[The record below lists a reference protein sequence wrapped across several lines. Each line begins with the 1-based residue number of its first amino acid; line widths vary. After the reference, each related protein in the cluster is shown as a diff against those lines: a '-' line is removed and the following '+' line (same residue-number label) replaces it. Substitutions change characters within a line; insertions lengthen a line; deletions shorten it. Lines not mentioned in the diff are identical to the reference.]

1 MDIHEYQAK
10 ELLAG
15 FGVAIPRGGVAY
27 SPEQAVYRATEI
39 GGSRWAVKA
48 QIHSGAR
55 GKAGGIKLCS
65 SEDEV
70 RAAAKNL
77 LGKRLVTHQT
87 GPEGRV
93 VHRLYVEAAV
103 PIEREL
109 YLGLVLD
116 RKTERIMIVAHPQ
129 GGMEIEEIA
138 KSAPDSILR
147 ESVEPAIGMSSFQA
161 REIAYGLGLAP
172 AQVSRAVTT
181 LLGAYRAFRD
191 LDATMVE
198 INPLVVTGDGQVLA
212 LDCKMTF
219 DDNAMFRRPNVS
231 ELRDYAEEDPR
242 EAQAAEH
249 GLNYVGLDGD
259 IGCII
264 NGAGLAMATMDMI
277 KHAGGQPANFLDVGG
292 GASPERVA
300 AAFRLVLSDNKVGA
314 MLVNIFAGINRC
326 DWVAQGVVQAARDIQ
341 MKVPLVVRLAG
352 TNVEEGRRGAQSLT
366 RKVNRIGKRCPMS
379 ILIDERTR
387 VIVQGFTGEKA
398 TFHTREMIAYGT
410 NVVGGV
416 TPGKGGMRHLDR
428 PVFNTV
434 KEAVR
439 EVGAEASIIFVPAAF
454 CADSI
459 MEAANAGI
467 RLVCTITDGIPAQD
481 MMMVKRYLFRF
492 PKERRTTLIGP
503 NCAGIISAGRA
514 MLGIM
519 PGHIYSRGGVGLVT
533 RSGTL
538 GYEAAAQMNALGIG
552 QTTSVGI
559 GGDPINGS
567 SFVDMLKL
575 FEEDPET
582 EAVMMIGE
590 IGGPQ
595 AAEASLFVKDNMSKP
610 VIGYV
615 AGLTAPKGRRMGHAG
630 AIISAFGDTAA
641 EKAEIMRTAGLTV
654 APSPAELGST
664 VAAALAKRPARK
676 RVVAQ

>member
-1 MDIHEYQAK
+1 
-10 ELLAG
+10 
-15 FGVAIPRGGVAY
+15 
-27 SPEQAVYRATEI
+27 
-39 GGSRWAVKA
+39 
-48 QIHSGAR
+48 
-55 GKAGGIKLCS
+55 
-65 SEDEV
+65 
-70 RAAAKNL
+70 
-77 LGKRLVTHQT
+77 
-87 GPEGRV
+87 
-93 VHRLYVEAAV
+93 
-103 PIEREL
+103 
-109 YLGLVLD
+109 
-116 RKTERIMIVAHPQ
+116 
-129 GGMEIEEIA
+129 
-138 KSAPDSILR
+138 
-147 ESVEPAIGMSSFQA
+147 
-161 REIAYGLGLAP
+161 
-172 AQVSRAVTT
+172 
-181 LLGAYRAFRD
+181 
-191 LDATMVE
+191 
-198 INPLVVTGDGQVLA
+198 
-212 LDCKMTF
+212 
-219 DDNAMFRRPNVS
+219 
-231 ELRDYAEEDPR
+231 
-242 EAQAAEH
+242 
-249 GLNYVGLDGD
+249 
-259 IGCII
+259 
-264 NGAGLAMATMDMI
+264 
-277 KHAGGQPANFLDVGG
+277 
-292 GASPERVA
+292 
-300 AAFRLVLSDNKVGA
+300 
-314 MLVNIFAGINRC
+314 
-326 DWVAQGVVQAARDIQ
+326 
-341 MKVPLVVRLAG
+341 
-352 TNVEEGRRGAQSLT
+352 
-366 RKVNRIGKRCPMS
+366 MS
-379 ILIDERTR
+379 ILINERTR

-398 TFHTREMIAYGT
+398 TFHAREMIAYGT

-416 TPGKGGMRHLDR
+416 TPGKGGTRHLDR

-434 KEAVR
+434 REAVR

-492 PKERRTTLIGP
+492 PRERRTTLIGP
-503 NCAGIISAGRA
+503 NCAGIISAGKA

-519 PGHIYSRGGVGLVT
+519 PGHIYSRGKVGVVS

-595 AAEASLFVKDNMSKP
+595 EAEAALFVKENMSKP

-664 VAAALAKRPARK
+664 VAAALSKRPTSRK
-676 RVVAQ
+676 KVAAK